1 MNRKLFV
8 ILSALLALALILTAC
23 APAAQKITVA
33 TDATFKPFEYTDDNG
48 NLVGFDIDLM
58 NEIAKKADL
67 QIEWVNIPFES
78 LLSGLATCQYDM
90 AIAGISIDPERQKQM
105 LFSDPYMDAG
115 LVVVVQK
122 NNTTI
127 NSKDDLKGLKVSAQL
142 GTTGEIEAKKI
153 EGVTYKP
160 YDTFDLAF
168 LDLAN
173 GQIDAV
179 IADNP
184 VALGFIAANP
194 DKLKTAGPVFNSEQ
208 YGIAMCKSK
217 TDLQTK
223 VNTALKEL
231 VADGT
236 ITDLAKK
243 DLAPAGQ

>member
-1 MNRKLFV
+1 VNRKLFV

-142 GTTGEIEAKKI
+142 GTTGEIEAKKSKVSLTNLTI
-153 EGVTYKP
+153 RSIWHSSTLPTVKLTRSSP
-160 YDTFDLAF
+160 IIPWR
-168 LDLAN
+168 LDSSPPTPINSRPPARCST
-173 GQIDAV
+173 ASST
-179 IADNP
+179 
-184 VALGFIAANP
+184 ALPCANP
-194 DKLKTAGPVFNSEQ
+194 KL
-208 YGIAMCKSK
+208 ICK
-217 TDLQTK
+217 QR
-223 VNTALKEL
+223 
-231 VADGT
+231 
-236 ITDLAKK
+236 
-243 DLAPAGQ
+243 

>member
-1 MNRKLFV
+1 M
-8 ILSALLALALILTAC
+8 ILTAC

-33 TDATFKPFEYTDDNG
+33 TDATFKPFEYTDDKG

-58 NEIAKKADL
+58 NEIAKKANL
-67 QIEWVNIPFES
+67 EIQWVNIPFES

-90 AIAGISIDPERQKQM
+90 AIAGISILPERQKEM

-122 NNTTI
+122 NNATI
-127 NSKDDLKGLKVSAQL
+127 NSKDDLKGLKVAAQL
-142 GTTGEIEAKKI
+142 GTTGEVEAKKI
-153 EGVTYKP
+153 EGVVYKP

-208 YGIAMCKSK
+208 YGIAMCKTK

-223 VNTALKEL
+223 VNAALKEL
-231 VADGT
+231 VAAGT
-236 ITDLAKK
+236 ITELAKK
-243 DLAPAGQ
+243 DLATAGQ